1 MGQPMNEPTQ
11 EQYLDSALQ
20 QLDNSLLLWGI
31 DNWLGHRTAE
41 TMKLSVAGATNLVA
55 LVNTL
60 TSEIRRLS
68 LVVGESYS
76 ENGGN

>member
-1 MGQPMNEPTQ
+1 MEEPTQ

-31 DNWLGHRTAE
+31 DNHLGYRTPE
-41 TMKLSVAGATNLVA
+41 VLKLSVAGATNLVA

-60 TSEIRRLS
+60 NSEIRRLS
-68 LVVGESYS
+68 LVVGELYT
-76 ENGGN
+76 ENVGN